1 MTVGF
6 ATIRNMTKGFEELLK
21 RFQEIEFEESFDT
34 IVAIANGGVIPAGIL
49 NQRLEIDFQ
58 VIKINLRD
66 SVQRPKYDHP
76 VLVEPLLF
84 DPAGRR
90 ILLVDD
96 RIKTGSTIAL
106 AKELLQSAAVVKTFA
121 VNGNADY
128 VLYNEACFRFP
139 WRI

>member
-1 MTVGF
+1 
-6 ATIRNMTKGFEELLK
+6 MTKGFEELLK

>member
-106 AKELLQSAAVVKTFA
+106 AKELDRKSVV
-121 VNGNADY
+121 
-128 VLYNEACFRFP
+128 
-139 WRI
+139 